1 MKIAFGPLPLISVL
15 LLAGGAVAQEAT
27 DSEICERL
35 ISLNHAGLYISY
47 AQDMTGDRLREA
59 RGPMPY
65 SATARFFFVPGYGPR
80 LTRSQ
85 DEGVWHIRTQSQSAV
100 RRGTDTALVY
110 RPAFSTWCDPQGLLA
125 FNENDRFIPLLSY
138 QRYHATLESERRPS
152 TALSQGFHFRIKD
165 SLSSQASRC
174 SSTDDRQA
182 FSDLAAIYGFDSQ
195 GENALAKALTIVRPV
210 YATVK
215 STTFDGLSS
224 EFAYDRGGGTKPACF
239 GFTMAV
245 PTNGLSRDGSFFGP
259 SNLELA
265 RRAGHSWKPSLTSL
279 VIKRLRGRNVL
290 SVYSK
295 TVEWER

>member
-1 MKIAFGPLPLISVL
+1 MKIAFGPLQLIPL
-15 LLAGGAVAQEAT
+15 LLFAGVAVSQEAA
-27 DSEICERL
+27 DGRVCDQL

-47 AQDMTGDRLREA
+47 PQDAPEEKPRA
-59 RGPMPY
+59 VRGPMPY
-65 SATARFFFVPGYGPR
+65 TANARFYFVPGFGPR

-85 DEGVWHIRTQSQSAV
+85 DEGVWHIRTQSKSVA

-110 RPAFSTWCDPQGLLA
+110 RPAYSTLCDPQGLHA
-125 FNENDRFIPLLSY
+125 FNENERFLPLLGY

-165 SLSSQASRC
+165 NLSSDKSRC
-174 SSTDDRQA
+174 SPTDDRQA
-182 FSDLAAIYGFDSQ
+182 FPHPAAIYGFDSQ
-195 GENALAKALTIVRPV
+195 GENALAEALTIVRPV

-215 STTFDGLSS
+215 SVNYDGLSS
-224 EFAYDRGGGTKPACF
+224 EFAYDRGGGAKPACF
-239 GFTMAV
+239 GFTMAL
-245 PTNGLSRDGSFFGP
+245 PTNGLSKEGSFLGP

-265 RRAGHSWKPSLTSL
+265 RRAGQSWRPSSTNL

-290 SVYSK
+290 QVYNR